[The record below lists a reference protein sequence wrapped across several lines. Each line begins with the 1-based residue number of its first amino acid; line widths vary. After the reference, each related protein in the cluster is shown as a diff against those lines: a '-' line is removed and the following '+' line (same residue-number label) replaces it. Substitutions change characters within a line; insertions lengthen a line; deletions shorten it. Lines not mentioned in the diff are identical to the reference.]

1 MNEDLK
7 RGNNPGGTSGRAANA
22 WPGTPEAEGRAGSRL
37 SDTVRL
43 SVKRIISA
51 QQSAA
56 GEEPQALEEKAQP
69 RSAAA
74 ATQEAPVWQDE
85 AQEAVPPERRAWRSG

>member
-7 RGNNPGGTSGRAANA
+7 RGNNPGGTSDRGGKRLARN
-22 WPGTPEAEGRAGSRL
+22 PREAEGRAGSRL

-56 GEEPQALEEKAQP
+56 GEEPQALDQP
-69 RSAAA
+69 EGCEAA
-74 ATQEAPVWQDE
+74 
-85 AQEAVPPERRAWRSG
+85 